1 MLLGWVSAC
10 SVGAA
15 DVVWHI
21 FSHEWHG
28 QGTPQALAVT
38 CLMAMCQQ
46 PTTHWLIWILGHP
59 KDVCHY
65 SPEPVNNPRN
75 YPSALLIGY
84 WLHCDLVLFQV
95 SYVKAI
101 DIWMAVCLLFVFA
114 ALLEYAAVNFVS
126 RQHKEFI
133 RLRKKQRQQRI
144 VSVNDANTHCYQ
156 KEKHTHLYSVSQSSR
171 FWKAWMKKEDSR
183 VLVILFSN
191 EFCLLLLCDAVDPG
205 ADSVNT
211 LQLAVTLNKDDP
223 VSSVQLVSSDLLE
236 DLVIFYLCHYFW
248 CRATGFLPTSWHWI
262 TLNLTVMTDMKRLYW
277 FV

>member
-1 MLLGWVSAC
+1 MLLSWVNAC

-144 VSVNDANTHCYQ
+144 VSVKWC
-156 KEKHTHLYSVSQSSR
+156 KHTLLPERKTYTLVFSVT
-171 FWKAWMKKEDSR
+171 
-183 VLVILFSN
+183 I
-191 EFCLLLLCDAVDPG
+191 
-205 ADSVNT
+205 
-211 LQLAVTLNKDDP
+211 
-223 VSSVQLVSSDLLE
+223 
-236 DLVIFYLCHYFW
+236 
-248 CRATGFLPTSWHWI
+248 
-262 TLNLTVMTDMKRLYW
+262 
-277 FV
+277 

>member
-1 MLLGWVSAC
+1 MLLNWVSAC
-10 SVGAA
+10 SVGVA

-28 QGTPQALAVT
+28 QGTPQPLAVT
-38 CLMAMCQQ
+38 CLVAMCQQ

-65 SPEPVNNPRN
+65 SPEPRNGQTVNNPRN

-133 RLRKKQRQQRI
+133 RLRKRQRQQRI
-144 VSVNDANTHCYQ
+144 VSVNDADTHCYQ
-156 KEKHTHLYSVSQSSR
+156 KGKHTRLYSVSLSSR
-171 FWKAWMKKEDSR
+171 FCKSMDEER
-183 VLVILFSN
+183 GL
-191 EFCLLLLCDAVDPG
+191 
-205 ADSVNT
+205 
-211 LQLAVTLNKDDP
+211 
-223 VSSVQLVSSDLLE
+223 SSPRHP
-236 DLVIFYLCHYFW
+236 I
-248 CRATGFLPTSWHWI
+248 
-262 TLNLTVMTDMKRLYW
+262 
-277 FV
+277 